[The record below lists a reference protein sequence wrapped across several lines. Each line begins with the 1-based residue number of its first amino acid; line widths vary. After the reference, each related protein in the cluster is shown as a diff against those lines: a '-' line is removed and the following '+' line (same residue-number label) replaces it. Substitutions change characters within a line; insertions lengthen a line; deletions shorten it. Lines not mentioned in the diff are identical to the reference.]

1 MALEEIK
8 PEFRASIIDR
18 CQDENPIGDGIQC
31 PHCGALEA
39 YKNRENPRDTTKW
52 SWMVRAFKIDDY
64 SHCRNCDKWFGL

>member
-8 PEFRASIIDR
+8 PEFREAIITR

-64 SHCRNCDKWFGL
+64 SNCRNCDNWFGL